1 VRVAIFDPD
10 GWIFMLRY
18 DNEEVGI
25 HWAMPGGG
33 IDPGESLIDA
43 ARREV
48 AEETGWRDVEI
59 GEELWTWEHDFTRG
73 GIQVRQ
79 SERIL
84 LGHSPRRDPSGDLTV
99 AHAAD
104 GILAWRWWSPRE
116 VTVADEPLWPTNLAA
131 LLAQL

>member
-1 VRVAIFDPD
+1 VRVAILDPEA
-10 GWIFMLRY
+10 WIFLLRY
-18 DNEEVGI
+18 NNEEVGV

-33 IDPGESLIDA
+33 IDPGETLIDA

-48 AEETGWRDVEI
+48 AEETGWHDVEI
-59 GEELWTWEHDFTRG
+59 GDELWTWEHDFTRE
-73 GIQVRQ
+73 GIPVRQ

-84 LGHSPRRDPSGDLTV
+84 LGHSPRRDPTGDLTF

-104 GILAWRWWSPRE
+104 GILAWRWWSPSE
-116 VTVADEPLWPTNLAA
+116 VTMADEPLWPPNLAA